1 MFDDIYFYWNVC
13 SAWNFYWSPVI
24 KNRSVWWLLLN
35 RNILLLTPDD
45 GNGQFPE
52 CSVRRN
58 SGQWAL
64 LKIMIMFIC
73 KSYFSKAMFQEHL
86 ETYCSEFY
94 SCCEIFS
101 LGGTIFFIFFRL

>member
-1 MFDDIYFYWNVC
+1 
-13 SAWNFYWSPVI
+13 
-24 KNRSVWWLLLN
+24 
-35 RNILLLTPDD
+35 
-45 GNGQFPE
+45 
-52 CSVRRN
+52 
-58 SGQWAL
+58 L